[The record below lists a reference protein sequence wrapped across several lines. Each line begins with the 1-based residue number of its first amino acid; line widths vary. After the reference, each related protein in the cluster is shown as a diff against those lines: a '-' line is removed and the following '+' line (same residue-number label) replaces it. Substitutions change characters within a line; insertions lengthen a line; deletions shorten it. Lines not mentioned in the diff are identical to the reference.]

1 MPVEGTVA
9 AVGFALVL
17 PAGSAT
23 LWLPP
28 AHAAAERGARGDV
41 AAALA
46 LEPAL
51 AALQDLQQWLGQPIR
66 RIEPL
71 DAQAAA
77 DATGSLT
84 LSLAGCSGAAVTLPA
99 PLLASLPFGRSAAGV
114 LGNWPLLR
122 ARLLVQTFE
131 ATAVA
136 EAALREGALL
146 LLPASFEPAG
156 FAVRL
161 QVPGWPLLALPRW
174 APGSG
179 VLDLAG
185 AHSDTLPATQVGGWC
200 VALEAPLLVPAGA
213 WFDGG
218 GVARPIDTPAVLRL
232 ASRRVAQ
239 GELVPVARG
248 WALRLVQVLQEAA
261 A

>member
-1 MPVEGTVA
+1 MPVEGTA
-9 AVGFALVL
+9 ATVGFALVL
-17 PAGSAT
+17 PAGTAT
-23 LWLPP
+23 LWVPP
-28 AHAAAERGARGDV
+28 AQAAVEHGARGDV

-51 AALQDLQQWLGQPIR
+51 AALQVLQQWLGQPVR
-66 RIEPL
+66 RIEPVDPQATP
-71 DAQAAA
+71 DAE
-77 DATGSLT
+77 GSLT
-84 LSLAGCSGAAVTLPA
+84 LSLAGCSGAVVALPA
-99 PLLASLPFGRSAAGV
+99 ALLPSLPFGRSAAGV

-122 ARLLVQTFE
+122 ARLLVQAFE

-136 EAALREGALL
+136 ENTLREGALL

-161 QVPGWPLLALPRW
+161 QVPGWPLLALPHW
-174 APGSG
+174 VPGSG

-185 AHSDTLPATQVGGWC
+185 ACVDSLPATQVGGWS
-200 VALEAPLLVPAGA
+200 VALEAPLLVPASA

-248 WALRLVQVLQEAA
+248 WALRLAQVLQEAA